1 MKLFA
6 LNASREFGERVA
18 SGLGVE
24 LSKHEERE
32 FEDGEHKI
40 RSLENVRKTD
50 VFIIQSLYSDT
61 KQSVNDKLCRL
72 LFFIGALK
80 DSSAQSVTAV
90 IPYMCYARKDR
101 KTKPRDPLTMRYVA
115 QLFEAA
121 GADHILTMDVH
132 NIQAY
137 QNAFRCP
144 ADHLHAAG
152 VFTDH
157 LVKEAGAESIV
168 VMSPDTGGIKRAE
181 RFRDMISKSLSR
193 SVPLAFMEKY
203 RSSGEVWG
211 ETIVG
216 DVKDKTVVIID
227 DLIST
232 GGTLARCADAC
243 KKAGAS
249 KVWCFASHGIFT
261 GTPDEVLSN
270 GNLEKIIIANT
281 IPPFRLDNTR
291 ARNSVTVLD
300 VAPVFAAAIKC
311 FDEGTP
317 ITFSPDEMLC

>member
-6 LNASREFGERVA
+6 LNASRKFGELVA
-18 SGLGVE
+18 SRLGIE

-40 RSLENVRKTD
+40 RSLENVRKAD
-50 VFIIQSLYSDT
+50 VFVIQSLYSDS

-80 DSSAQSVTAV
+80 DASAKSVTAV

-101 KTKPRDPLTMRYVA
+101 KTKPRDPLTLRYVA
-115 QLFEAA
+115 QLFEAV
-121 GADHILTMDVH
+121 GTDHMLTMDVH

-144 ADHLHAAG
+144 ADHLEAAG
-152 VFTDH
+152 VFTDY
-157 LVKEAGAESIV
+157 LVKKSGAENIV

-181 RFRDMISKSLSR
+181 RFREMISKSLNK
-193 SVPLAFMEKY
+193 SVPLVFMEKY

-216 DVKDKTVVIID
+216 DVKKKTIVIID

-232 GGTLARCADAC
+232 GGTLARCAGAC
-243 KKAGAS
+243 KEAGALR
-249 KVWCFASHGIFT
+249 VWCFTTHGIFT
-261 GTPDEVLSN
+261 GTPDEVLLKGS
-270 GNLEKIIIANT
+270 LEKIIVTNT
-281 IPPFRLDNTR
+281 IPPFRLEGTHVK
-291 ARNSVTVLD
+291 SMVTVLD
-300 VAPVFAAAIKC
+300 VAPAFAAAIKC
-311 FDEGTP
+311 LDEGAA
-317 ITFSPDEMLC
+317 INFYPDEMLC